1 MLIVRN
7 HRGYRI
13 EVAVAA
19 VNGGRFNAVVSIR
32 RPLSQER
39 EQVETLM
46 CLKINAA
53 LAEAAGEQW
62 AKRWI
67 DLIDVQR

>member
-7 HRGYRI
+7 DRGYRI

-46 CLKINAA
+46 CLINAA